1 MIYEKIMV
9 PLDGSN
15 AAEIALPYAEEIA
28 ARLGAEIILVSVS
41 GPTVEAKDHLYRSY
55 LDKITEQ
62 VRGRLDDWGAKEG
75 AKVQSEVFAGKPA
88 SEILRYADENNVSLI
103 AMASRGRSGR
113 GPWLLGNIA
122 AKVLRA
128 TQKPVLLIRAPADE
142 TALQQR
148 SLVKKILLPLDGSS
162 VGEAAFP
169 YAEVLTQEL
178 GAELVLFQVLRP
190 TVLIAEGSTM
200 VSAAIYEEQEEAR
213 KASALAYVDS
223 VGSSLKEKG
232 LRSRSVVASGSPAD
246 QIIGYAESNAIDLIA
261 MSSHGRSGIGRWV
274 FGSVTDKVLHAGDTA
289 VLTVRASRE

>member
-148 SLVKKILLPLDGSS
+148 SLVA
-162 VGEAAFP
+162 VGWFQRRRGCLSIRGGTDAGIGCRASFVPSPAAH
-169 YAEVLTQEL
+169 
-178 GAELVLFQVLRP
+178 G
-190 TVLIAEGSTM
+190 
-200 VSAAIYEEQEEAR
+200 
-213 KASALAYVDS
+213 VDS
-223 VGSSLKEKG
+223 
-232 LRSRSVVASGSPAD
+232 
-246 QIIGYAESNAIDLIA
+246 
-261 MSSHGRSGIGRWV
+261 
-274 FGSVTDKVLHAGDTA
+274 
-289 VLTVRASRE
+289 